1 MEMISSEKEGQLGFA
16 LLRCKDENP
25 LLKKDSCRFDE
36 KNTWIET
43 KNKRFTRLQRD
54 PNSEKFLL
62 SRWMGVKV
70 HCVIRMDAKM
80 ATNKGHFGRSR
91 RGVRVEGS
99 NYRYTPAWVRI
110 RAKRKQCKLSLRRF
124 ENLRNSS

>member
-54 PNSEKFLL
+54 LNSEKFLL

-91 RGVRVEGS
+91 RVYGS
-99 NYRYTPAWVRI
+99 KEATTGTPPLGVRI
-110 RAKRKQCKLSLRRF
+110 RAK
-124 ENLRNSS
+124 